1 MEALVAVVYYMRG
14 ADMRYREIK
23 NRRKAVK
30 GNKTG
35 LLTRIRNN
43 KLAYLLITPAIIGM
57 ILIHFIPIVSGI
69 IMSFLKLNQ
78 FTLKQFLKAPFIG
91 LDNYKAILFDPK
103 STIRS
108 GFFDA
113 LRNTAIFGLIC
124 SVLVIGIAFLLAIL
138 LNRQF
143 KFRGLARTLLMTPW
157 VVPSFVVGMLW
168 GFMWQNDGII
178 NKVLV
183 DVFHILP
190 EKPFWLTG
198 PMVMVAIIIPTI
210 WRQVPFVMLMLLAGL
225 QQIPDEYYEAS
236 KIDGANAWNRFYHVT
251 LPLLRSVLSIQ
262 ILNGIINYVYSFNIV
277 AMMFGHGAGFPGKYG
292 DLLMT
297 NINRNSFQIWQFGTG
312 AAATVIVMLCVMLLV
327 AIWYKVFQNDLV
339 VSD

>member
-1 MEALVAVVYYMRG
+1 MKKKMQVNKG
-14 ADMRYREIK
+14 KIK
-23 NRRKAVK
+23 
-30 GNKTG
+30 
-35 LLTRIRNN
+35 LWDRIKKN
-43 KLAYLLITPAIIGM
+43 KLAYFLITPALIGM
-57 ILIHFIPIVSGI
+57 ILIHFIPILSGM

-78 FTLKQFLKAPFIG
+78 FTLSKFLGAPFIG
-91 LDNYKAILFDPK
+91 FDNYKAVLLDK
-103 STIRS
+103 NSTMRS

-113 LRNTAIFGLIC
+113 LRNTAVFGLIC
-124 SVLVIGIAFLLAIL
+124 SVLVISIAMLLAIL
-138 LNRQF
+138 LNRKF
-143 KFRGLARTLLMTPW
+143 KFRGIARTLLMTPW

-178 NKVLV
+178 NRILV
-183 DVFHILP
+183 DILHIFD
-190 EKPFWLTG
+190 KAPFWLTG
-198 PMVMVAIIIPTI
+198 PAVMVAIIIPTI

-225 QQIPDEYYEAS
+225 QQIPEDYYEAAE
-236 KIDGANAWNRFYHVT
+236 IDGASGFQKFIHVT

-312 AAATVIVMLCVMLLV
+312 AAATVIVMVCVMGLV

>member
-1 MEALVAVVYYMRG
+1 M
-14 ADMRYREIK
+14 
-23 NRRKAVK
+23 RRKRK
-30 GNKTG
+30 GQFNTVNLIAKET
-35 LLTRIRNN
+35 LFTRIKKN

-57 ILIHFIPIVSGI
+57 ILIHLIPIVSGLA
-69 IMSFLKLNQ
+69 MSFLKLNQ

-91 LDNYKAILFDPK
+91 LDNYRTILFDPA

-108 GFFDA
+108 GFLDA
-113 LRNTAIFGLIC
+113 LRNTAIFGVIC
-124 SVLVIGIAFLLAIL
+124 CFSVICIALLLAIL
-138 LNRQF
+138 LNRNF

-178 NKVLV
+178 NRVLV
-183 DVFHILP
+183 DILHILP

-198 PMVMVAIIIPTI
+198 PMVLVAIIIPTI
-210 WRQVPFVMLMLLAGL
+210 WRQVPFVMLMFLAGL
-225 QQIPDEYYEAS
+225 QQIPDEYYEAA
-236 KIDGANAWNRFYHVT
+236 KIDGANAWQRFRHVT
-251 LPLLRSVLSIQ
+251 IPMLRSVLSIQ

-312 AAATVIVMLCVMLLV
+312 AAATVIVMICVMLLV
-327 AIWYKVFQNDLV
+327 AVWYKVFQDDLV
-339 VSD
+339 VKDN

>member
-1 MEALVAVVYYMRG
+1 MRQS
-14 ADMRYREIK
+14 EVK
-23 NRRKAVK
+23 RKRKIGKRSKV
-30 GNKTG
+30 G
-35 LLTRIRNN
+35 LIARVRNN
-43 KLAYLLITPAIIGM
+43 KLAYILITPAIVGM
-57 ILIHFIPIVSGI
+57 ILIHFIPIISGI
-69 IMSFLKLNQ
+69 FMSFLKLNQ

-91 LDNYKAILFDPK
+91 LDNYKSILFDPK

-108 GFFDA
+108 GFLDA

-124 SVLVIGIAFLLAIL
+124 SVLVIGIALILAIL

-183 DVFHILP
+183 DFMHLFP

-210 WRQVPFVMLMLLAGL
+210 WRQIPFVMLMLLAGL

-236 KIDGANAWNRFYHVT
+236 KIDGANAWGRLRHVT
-251 LPLLRSVLSIQ
+251 LPLLRPVLSIQ

-312 AAATVIVMLCVMLLV
+312 AAATVIVMICVMLLV
-327 AIWYKVFQNDLV
+327 AVWYKVFQNDLV
-339 VSD
+339 MKD